1 MMRNF
6 KDFFKR
12 SSNGPIDGGGDA
24 RVHPASQEEIACSPQ
39 GIKGFTPEYTVARQS
54 APSHSLPTSTQLVL
68 EHAYPLSAV
77 LPRPPVQSHIN
88 QQIDQVMAQDQM
100 AQQQMTIPELAQHH
114 SVQQHMP
121 QPFSNSGTQPFLTY
135 SPTGECFPLMMPRPS
150 SPTDKRFS
158 PRMPTPTSEPHPK
171 QSEANRHMS
180 RDLSAP
186 VLGNGMSKP
195 PVKMLR
201 EHSLKSILS
210 LDQYAFVPNVDV
222 TTARLTASSLCMA
235 NSSLNANA
243 RRKSAFAAEP
253 VFYRS
258 MPLPSRKTS
267 VADLLTMGSLIKL
280 DSEDNA
286 TQRFS
291 SAVLPPSLLHS
302 GGLPP
307 DVSVTGGLP
316 CLSPLEQE
324 VLEMHSM
331 SKDSNLLAISPMCP
345 PDMCRTSWK
354 LLDFHAMREL
364 HRGYASVVW
373 QAKCKLTQ
381 ALVVL
386 KVYHLKNQCDL
397 QRVQLHREIHLHS
410 KLVHKN
416 VVQFYSCFKEGDS
429 IVMVLE
435 FCPGGDLLK
444 DNDIVVVF
452 QEFCPGNDLLKVSR
466 CLFCVQGCNKRSTST
481 RSWCKNAMQF
491 SPCFKDTDRVVVFQ
505 ELCPGGD
512 LLKMMHKLNGR
523 LTERQAVKHVMTPML
538 EVLGYLHSQ
547 GIMHRD
553 IKPENVLFMGDKT
566 LKLADF
572 GLAIDLSEERAN
584 TRSGTLDYMAPEVLR
599 CTHKHFPNEG
609 KPPKSSTAPISNSPM
624 RAPEILHCAHKQFPD
639 EGKCINKPTKRQYTT
654 KVDSWALGVLAY
666 ELVTGVPPY
675 HSALMIDTARNI
687 THGGISYPN
696 FMSSHSRDFIA
707 WSQDKDLSRRP
718 TTQELM
724 LHPWIESYKVKDLSP
739 PVQRGPCA

>member
-1 MMRNF
+1 MRNF

-12 SSNGPIDGGGDA
+12 SSNGPMDGGGDA
-24 RVHPASQEEIACSPQ
+24 RMHLASQEEIACSPQ
-39 GIKGFTPEYTVARQS
+39 GIKGFTPECTVARQS
-54 APSHSLPTSTQLVL
+54 APIHSLPASTQLVL
-68 EHAYPLSAV
+68 EHAYSLSVV
-77 LPRPPVQSHIN
+77 LPRPPVQSHID
-88 QQIDQVMAQDQM
+88 QQIDQVMAQLQATQQHMAQDQM
-100 AQQQMTIPELAQHH
+100 AQQQMTIQQLAQHH
-114 SVQQHMP
+114 SVQQQMP
-121 QPFSNSGTQPFLTY
+121 QPFSNSGTQPFLAN

-150 SPTDKRFS
+150 SPTDEGFS
-158 PRMPTPTSEPHPK
+158 PRLPPPTSEPNPN
-171 QSEANRHMS
+171 QGEANRYMS

-186 VLGNGMSKP
+186 VLGNAMSKP

-222 TTARLTASSLCMA
+222 TTARLTASSLCLA
-235 NSSLNANA
+235 NCSLNATA
-243 RRKSAFAAEP
+243 RWKSAFAGEP
-253 VFYRS
+253 MIYQS

-267 VADLLTMGSLIKL
+267 VADYLTMGRLIKL
-280 DSEDNA
+280 GSKDDAS
-286 TQRFS
+286 QRFC

-302 GGLPP
+302 EGQPP
-307 DVSVTGGLP
+307 DISVTGGLP

-324 VLEMHSM
+324 MREMHSM

-345 PDMCRTSWK
+345 PDMCRMSWK

-364 HRGYASVVW
+364 HRGYSSVVW

-397 QRVQLHREIHLHS
+397 QRVQL
-410 KLVHKN
+410 VHKN
-416 VVQFYSCFKEGDS
+416 VVQFYSCFKESDR

-435 FCPGGDLLK
+435 FCPGG
-444 DNDIVVVF
+444 N
-452 QEFCPGNDLLKVSR
+452 
-466 CLFCVQGCNKRSTST
+466 
-481 RSWCKNAMQF
+481 
-491 SPCFKDTDRVVVFQ
+491 
-505 ELCPGGD
+505 

-523 LTERQAVKHVMTPML
+523 LTERQAVKHVMIPML

-547 GIMHRD
+547 DIMHRD

-584 TRSGTLDYMAPEVLR
+584 TRSGTLDYMAPEILR
-599 CTHKHFPNEG
+599 C
-609 KPPKSSTAPISNSPM
+609 AY
-624 RAPEILHCAHKQFPD
+624 KQFPD
-639 EGKCINKPTKRQYTT
+639 ECKCSNTPTKRQYTT

-666 ELVTGVPPY
+666 ELVTGMPPY
-675 HSALMIDTARNI
+675 HSALMIDTALNI
-687 THGGISYPN
+687 THGEISYPK

-707 WSQDKDLSRRP
+707 WSQDKDPSRRP

-724 LHPWIESYKVKDLSP
+724 LHPWIESYRVKDLSP
-739 PVQRGPCA
+739 PVQHGPSA